1 MLWVH
6 VRNIDQN
13 FAAVVCRSPEDGVKS
28 YLAGTE
34 QFAVGCVLCLV
45 SREADLELL

>member
-13 FAAVVCRSPEDGVKS
+13 FADVICRSPKDGVKS
-28 YLAGTE
+28 YLTGTE
-34 QFAVGCVLCLV
+34 QFAISCVLCLV
-45 SREADLELL
+45 S